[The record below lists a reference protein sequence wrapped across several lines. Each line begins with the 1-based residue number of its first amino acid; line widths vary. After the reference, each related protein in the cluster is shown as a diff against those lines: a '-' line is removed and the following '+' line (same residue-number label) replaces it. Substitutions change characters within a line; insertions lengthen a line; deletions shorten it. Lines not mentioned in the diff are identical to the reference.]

1 MLQEIEFNP
10 IQPEWYKALSHYRQV
25 NFPFP
30 TNQHIAYMYEFEIS
44 SSSLAYIPGI
54 PDACIDFIFCA
65 DGKKE
70 SNIVVASPPNRVLM
84 KFHKNVRYTGIRLL
98 PQQRIFNFQIP
109 LKQLFQNITMP
120 LFDVTNFPYF
130 LYEQL
135 IMIPQLEEKANFLN
149 NCLHK
154 HPYISDSKS
163 EIVNACIQ
171 KITNYQGILKIKELE
186 NYTGFSERYLR
197 NIFNENLGLAPKQF
211 IQLYRFQITVQKMY
225 QYNTSQ
231 LKKLINNE
239 LFYDESH
246 LYKNFRKYVNM
257 TPKEYAIILKA

>member
-44 SSSLAYIPGI
+44 SSSLAYVPGI
-54 PDACIDFIFCA
+54 PDACIDFIFCS

-84 KFHKNVRYTGIRLL
+84 KFHKNIRYTGIRLL
-98 PQQRIFNFQIP
+98 PQQSIFSFQIP

-135 IMIPQLEEKANFLN
+135 IMIPQL
-149 NCLHK
+149 
-154 HPYISDSKS
+154 

-225 QYNTSQ
+225 QYNSSQ
-231 LKKLINNE
+231 LKKLINDE

-257 TPKEYAIILKA
+257 TPKEYALILKA